1 MTEEQFHGAATQIYS
16 AEYDRDFLKYTPA
29 IHERIERKLSDMGM
43 RLRKF
48 PHQRLKGIEAFK
60 LRVGEYRVIYQY
72 DVEKNEILLIATG
85 HRREVY
91 KKSMS

>member
-1 MTEEQFHGAATQIYS
+1 
-16 AEYDRDFLKYTPA
+16 
-29 IHERIERKLSDMGM
+29 MGM

-48 PHQRLKGIEAFK
+48 SHQRLKGIEAFK
-60 LRVGEYRVIYQY
+60 LHVGENRVIYQN